1 MSTALKLRNPAL
13 GRFRTIRTPKTP
25 VLLAMLETHRPSF
38 CCKDKNFTTLS
49 RKPACPHVSNKFLLT
64 IHRIPQSFHVLAIQN
79 AQVLCPHESCI
90 LLPETDNKLA
100 INYKTEC
107 QVVIV
112 LRRKTSHS
120 HSDHSHPT
128 VTALWTRPSI
138 SQVPARGETQR
149 RSGALL
155 QIRRG
160 EVGVG
165 AKPRNPG
172 REPLWLRRLFQAS
185 VPLPQHGLSP
195 CYRSMFC

>member
-25 VLLAMLETHRPSF
+25 VLPAIPETHRPSF
-38 CCKDKNFTTLS
+38 CCKDKNFATLS

-79 AQVLCPHESCI
+79 AQVLCPRESCI
-90 LLPETDNKLA
+90 LLPETGNKLA

-112 LRRKTSHS
+112 LRRKTSHN
-120 HSDHSHPT
+120 HSDHDHPT